1 MRTYKRYRASVKVR
15 LGICTCI
22 YASNHGLAFRCV
34 DVYMFYHVYP
44 CDVSW
49 RVILSEPGSIDI
61 LLRDYV
67 LLAFY
72 SIYLYVYRVLTSYV
86 LDVHSHVWHMGL
98 AGPQVVNNILLTNL
112 LTYLLKCQ
120 IIIIIIIIM
129 IIKKKKWP
137 ISAIWN
143 HYLQCRSTTCKTLSS
158 HR

>member
-22 YASNHGLAFRCV
+22 YVSNHGLAFICV
-34 DVYMFYHVYP
+34 YMYMFYHVYP

-72 SIYLYVYRVLTSYV
+72 SIYLYVYRVSTSYV

-98 AGPQVVNNILLTNL
+98 ARPQVVNKILLTNL
-112 LTYLLKCQ
+112 LTYLLTK
-120 IIIIIIIIM
+120 M
-129 IIKKKKWP
+129 SNNNNNNNNNNDNKEKKLT
-137 ISAIWN
+137 
-143 HYLQCRSTTCKTLSS
+143 YLSYMKSLFAV
-158 HR
+158 